1 MQKCTIGILGGTREG
16 RLLADFCRKERIPA
30 AVSVATSY
38 GEELLTPGPFLRVHT
53 GRMEKE
59 ELLSWIRQEKIGA
72 LADAT
77 HPYARV
83 ISENAEWACRQAGIP
98 YGRLVRDSGEEKA
111 EEENGRIIRTSSMEE
126 AVQVLARILQEG
138 RGEKGLI
145 TTGSKELAQYT
156 RIPDYAE
163 RLYVRVLPS
172 REGIDACLKLGWKGS
187 HVIAMQ
193 GRFHFYEGYAPAM
206 LALGVRAM
214 RRLGV
219 ETLLVTNAAGGVNL
233 SYRPGTLMAIS
244 DHINFARVNPLIGEN
259 DDDFGPRFPDQSRVY
274 DPALRAGLLR
284 VAEEEGVDVQE
295 GVYMMFTGPCFET
308 PAEIRMARALGA
320 DAVGMSTVPEAIAA
334 THCGMRV
341 LGISLITNMAA
352 GILDQKL
359 THEEV
364 QETANLAA
372 QRFERLV
379 DAAIERVF

>member
-1 MQKCTIGILGGTREG
+1 MTREELRAVVDAAVERLEPLCGARCGIGLILGSGLGGYAG
-16 RLLADFCRKERIPA
+16 RLEHVR
-30 AVSVATSY
+30 T
-38 GEELLTPGPFLRVHT
+38 
-53 GRMEKE
+53 
-59 ELLSWIRQEKIGA
+59 LS
-72 LADAT
+72 
-77 HPYARV
+77 
-83 ISENAEWACRQAGIP
+83 
-98 YGRLVRDSGEEKA
+98 
-111 EEENGRIIRTSSMEE
+111 
-126 AVQVLARILQEG
+126 
-138 RGEKGLI
+138 
-145 TTGSKELAQYT
+145 
-156 RIPDYAE
+156 YAE
-163 RLYVRVLPS
+163 IPGFPVSAVPGHAGRFVVGERF
-172 REGIDACLKLGWKGS
+172 GKT
-187 HVIAMQ
+187 VIAMQ

-233 SYRPGTLMAIS
+233 SYRPGTLMAIG